1 MRADLFSVF
10 VNKIAGRIA
19 FSGVLLHEADV
30 IAVGHETD
38 VLTVM
43 LARVAEALLFRH
55 LAYLCLAVCAERKD
69 RVRELMLREV
79 VEDITLIL
87 ALVHAFFQDI
97 PAGVLI
103 ALNARIVSGHDVV

>member
-1 MRADLFSVF
+1 
-10 VNKIAGRIA
+10 
-19 FSGVLLHEADV
+19 
-30 IAVGHETD
+30 
-38 VLTVM
+38 M
-43 LARVAEALLFRH
+43 LARVAEVLLFRH

-103 ALNARIVSGHDVV
+103 ALNARIVSGYDVV

>member
-1 MRADLFSVF
+1 
-10 VNKIAGRIA
+10 
-19 FSGVLLHEADV
+19 
-30 IAVGHETD
+30 
-38 VLTVM
+38 M

-87 ALVHAFFQDI
+87 ALVHALFQDI